1 MLVEAVQGAGGCGS
15 LSAPCIGSA
24 GVRSCSCLLT
34 LLWGVHLGV
43 SCFTLCWMCL
53 SAVLD
58 EHLVLE
64 QMMVGYLLSGMW
76 CCLQAFQHHPGIK
89 KDGCFE
95 FFEISF

>member
-1 MLVEAVQGAGGCGS
+1 
-15 LSAPCIGSA
+15 
-24 GVRSCSCLLT
+24 
-34 LLWGVHLGV
+34 
-43 SCFTLCWMCL
+43 MCL